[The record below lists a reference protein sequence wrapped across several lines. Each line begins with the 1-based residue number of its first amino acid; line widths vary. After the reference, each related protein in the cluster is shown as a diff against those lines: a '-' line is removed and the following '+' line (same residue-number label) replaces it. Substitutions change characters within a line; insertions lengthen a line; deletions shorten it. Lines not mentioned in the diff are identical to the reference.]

1 MLKYL
6 HQVPALPAAV
16 GLVAGIL
23 VWWIGGGA
31 TWAVVAAVVGV
42 ALWLVKVHYAAVAL
56 YSLAI
61 GWALAMLNAPS
72 PMPTGLDE
80 LSGAECAGE
89 IVDVSINRHT
99 TAYIVGVDSLFG
111 QPVDAFRAYASTAY
125 DPMPLAVGSRVR
137 FKANFSP
144 AEVRLDL
151 PGQPDLTQFYAANR
165 ISALA
170 RVDDESLVVTGRE
183 KSLVAVCDDAARSAM
198 ELLVRSG
205 LSDNAYGL
213 EAALLLGR
221 ADELPESMLE
231 GFRATGVAHALALS
245 GFHVGFVVLLLNLLL
260 LPMRVDYRLYR
271 WRICLIVINLWIYA
285 WAVGLPMS
293 VVRAVIMYTVYCLGR
308 LTGRQVNSLNSL
320 CVAVIII
327 LAMDPMG
334 IFSIGLQMSVAAV
347 LGIIAFVPIINRV
360 NPRRKYLYALAG
372 WGSVIVAALLGTML
386 LSAFYFHRLPVL
398 FMLSNAVVSLL
409 MPVWMFGGAA
419 LMLLEA
425 FGIHLQWLTDVI
437 NASVSVTDYVVTAIG
452 NLSWSQLSNLY
463 VPAGVVASIALMVIT
478 GAVAIHL
485 NNCRGFIAL
494 GAAVVAVVVSVICCR
509 MDVSQNEVRVLRSG
523 FATAVIVKHGNVAD
537 VYTACPRPE
546 QSSLAA
552 KLGSDIA
559 PYASITG
566 IDTLHYIDRQIFE
579 VGVKSVAF
587 ASAVARGD
595 TTAVNVNYLVL
606 GRRSRGDIGRML
618 RHYRP
623 DTLVIGADASPR
635 MRGIGRLEAAIE
647 GIATIDL
654 RTDAWH
660 L

>member
-1 MLKYL
+1 MYKYL

-31 TWAVVAAVVGV
+31 AWAALAAVVGV
-42 ALWLVKVHYAAVAL
+42 ALWLVKVHYVAVAM

-61 GWALAMLNAPS
+61 GWALAMLDAS
-72 PMPTGLDE
+72 PQMPTGLDE

-99 TAYIVGVDSLFG
+99 TAYIVDVDSLLG
-111 QPVDAFRAYASTAY
+111 QPVGKFRAYASVTY

-137 FKANFSP
+137 FKADFSP
-144 AEVRLDL
+144 AEVRSDL
-151 PGQPDLTQFYAANR
+151 PGQPDLTQFYAANH
-165 ISALA
+165 IAALA
-170 RVDDESLVVTGRE
+170 RVDDETLTVTGRE
-183 KSLVAVCDDAARSAM
+183 KSLAAVCDDAARSAM

-205 LSDNAYGL
+205 LNDLAYGL

-221 ADELPESMLE
+221 ADELPEPMLE
-231 GFRATGVAHALALS
+231 NFRATGVAHALALS

-260 LPMRVDYRLYR
+260 LPMRADYRLYR

-285 WAVGLPMS
+285 WAVGLPVS
-293 VVRAVIMYTVYCLGR
+293 VVRAVIMYTVYSIGR
-308 LTGRQVNSLNSL
+308 LTGRQVNPLNSL
-320 CVAVIII
+320 CVAIIII
-327 LAMDPMG
+327 LAIDPMG
-334 IFSIGLQMSVAAV
+334 VFSIGLQMSVAAV

-360 NPRRKYLYALAG
+360 NPRRKYLYVLAG

-398 FMLSNAVVSLL
+398 FMVSNAVVSLL

-419 LMLLEA
+419 LMSFEA
-425 FGIHLQWLTDVI
+425 FGIHMQWLADVI
-437 NASVSVTDYVVTAIG
+437 NASVGATDYVVTAIG
-452 NLSWSQLSNLY
+452 NLSWSQLSDLY
-463 VPAGVVASIALMVIT
+463 IPVGVIAAIALMVII
-478 GAVAIHL
+478 GAVAVHL
-485 NNCRGFIAL
+485 NNRHGFVAL
-494 GAAVVAVVVSVICCR
+494 GAAIVAVVVSVICCR
-509 MDVSQNEVRVLRSG
+509 VDVVQNEIRVLRSG
-523 FATAVIVKHGNVAD
+523 FATAVIVKRGDVAD
-537 VYTACPRPE
+537 VYTACPRQE

-552 KLGSDIA
+552 KLGGDIA
-559 PYASITG
+559 PYASIAG
-566 IDTLHYIDRQIFE
+566 IDTLRYIDRQMFV
-579 VGVKSVAF
+579 VGGKSIAF

-595 TTAVNVNYLVL
+595 TSVVKVNYLVL
-606 GRRSRGDIGRML
+606 GRRSRGDIGRMI

-635 MRGIGRLEAAIE
+635 MRRIGRSESAAE
-647 GIATIDL
+647 GVAMIDL
-654 RTDAWH
+654 RTDEWH